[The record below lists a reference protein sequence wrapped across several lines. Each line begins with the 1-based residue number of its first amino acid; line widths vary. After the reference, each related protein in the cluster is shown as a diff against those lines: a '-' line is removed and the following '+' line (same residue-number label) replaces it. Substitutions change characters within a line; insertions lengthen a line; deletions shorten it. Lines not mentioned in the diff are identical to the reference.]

1 MIDGLIVAA
10 GESSRMP
17 GYKMLLDLAGKT
29 LIERTVDSLL
39 EVCGRIVLVTGW
51 HADQLASLFD
61 RRSEVELVFNPA
73 YREGMFTSVKAG
85 LPHIRSS
92 RFFFLPGDC
101 PLVPKSVLLTL
112 LATDAPIVV
121 PTFAGQPGHPVL
133 LQNAVIRQILDNPA
147 LNNLREFIESSKG
160 LEIAVDSEDILI
172 DVDTQADYQK
182 ALAKT
187 RNRNPI

>member
-10 GESSRMP
+10 GASSRMP

-39 EVCGRIVLVTGW
+39 EVCSRIVLVTGW
-51 HADQLASLFD
+51 HAGQLASLFD

-73 YREGMFTSVKAG
+73 YQEGMFTSVKAG
-85 LPHIRSS
+85 LNHIHSS

-101 PLVPKSVLLTL
+101 PLVPRSVLLEL
-112 LATDAPIVV
+112 LETDAPIVV
-121 PTFAGQPGHPVL
+121 PSFAGHPGHPVL
-133 LQNAVIRQILDNPA
+133 FQQEVISQILANPA
-147 LNNLREFIESSKG
+147 VNSLREFIEASKV
-160 LEIAVDSEDILI
+160 LEIAVNSEGILI

-182 ALAKT
+182 ALTMT